1 MFLVKN
7 SKSPNYQVVY
17 FIDGKRTTVSTRT
30 SNKEIAEHF
39 LSSFQ
44 KKIIIPTKAQPT
56 QRIEQQ
62 KVILLSQFKDEYI
75 QHIKPTI
82 SAAYLRSIKLSF
94 SQFEKALGDIQLTE
108 IDMRKIDNFITSTFA
123 RTKRGAHLYYRTLKA
138 AFTKAVAWG
147 YIEENIFKKIKFP
160 RVPKKH
166 PVFITFEE
174 LKVII
179 SLTQEQVL
187 KDLFTTAFYTG
198 MRQGEIVNMQW
209 NWIDFN
215 NEVIQT
221 KCSDEFQTKSKKERI
236 IPINDNLKSV
246 LLSIKYRT
254 KYNSSTNYVF
264 TNSKGIK
271 LTQDYVTKKFKKASR
286 KSGLNDEIH
295 FHTLRHSFAS
305 NLVQKGVSLYVVKEL
320 LGHENI
326 STTQIY
332 SHLQSENLRE
342 AVGLL

>member
-39 LSSFQ
+39 LSNFQ
-44 KKIIIPTKAQPT
+44 KKIIIPTKEQPT
-56 QRIEQQ
+56 QQIEKQ

-94 SQFEKALGDIQLTE
+94 RQFEKSIGNISLTE
-108 IDMRKIDNFITSTFA
+108 IDLRKIDHFITSTFA

-138 AFTKAVAWG
+138 AFSKSVAWG
-147 YIEENIFKKIKFP
+147 YIKENHFKKIKFP

-166 PVFITFEE
+166 PVFINVEE
-174 LKVII
+174 LKVIV

-198 MRQGEIVNMQW
+198 MRQGELVNMQW

-221 KCSDEFQTKSKKERI
+221 KCTDDFQTKSKKERI
-236 IPINDNLKSV
+236 IPMNNNLKPV
-246 LLSIKYRT
+246 LLSIKHRT
-254 KYNSSTNYVF
+254 KHNLSTNYVF

-271 LTQDYVTKKFKKASR
+271 LTQDYVTKKFKKAVR
-286 KSGLNDEIH
+286 TAGLNEEIH

-305 NLVQKGVSLYVVKEL
+305 LLAQKGVSLYIIKEL
-320 LGHENI
+320 LGHEDLA
-326 STTQIY
+326 TTQIY
-332 SHLQSENLRE
+332 SHLEQKNLKE
-342 AVGLL
+342 AINMI